1 MISIPADLCLGCF
14 FYFYKKKM
22 PFWPFKRS
30 QQQSMNTFLI
40 VGLGNI
46 GIDYHNTRHNIGFTV
61 LDALAKQV
69 DISFSTLRYGDVT
82 EMNHKGKKLVLLKPS
97 TLMNRSGNAV
107 RYWIKQRK
115 VSFQNIL
122 VITDDVHL
130 DLGYLRIRK
139 QGSDGG
145 HNGLRDIQVKL
156 GSNQY
161 PRLRIGIGANFSKGR
176 QADYVLSPWKPDE
189 EHLLPG
195 IVDRAT
201 KAVIDF
207 ATQGLEKTMNL
218 HNGQVS

>member
-1 MISIPADLCLGCF
+1 
-14 FYFYKKKM
+14 M

-46 GIDYHNTRHNIGFTV
+46 GSDYQKTRHNIGFTV
-61 LDALAKQV
+61 LDALTKQV
-69 DISFSTLRYGDVT
+69 DISFSTLRYGDVA

-107 RYWIKQRK
+107 RYWKKLRK
-115 VSFQNIL
+115 ISLQNIL
-122 VITDDVHL
+122 IITDDIHL

-145 HNGLRDIQVKL
+145 HNGLRDIQEKL

-161 PRLRIGIGANFSKGR
+161 PRLRVGIGANFSKGR
-176 QADYVLSPWKPDE
+176 QADYVLSPWNSDE
-189 EHLLPG
+189 EHLLLSV
-195 IVDRAT
+195 VDRAT
-201 KAVIDF
+201 RAVIDY
-207 ATQGLEKTMNL
+207 ATQGLEKTMSL

>member
-14 FYFYKKKM
+14 FLFLQKKM

-69 DISFSTLRYGDVT
+69 DVSFSTQRYGDVA
-82 EMNHKGKKLVLLKPS
+82 EMNQKGKKLILLKPS

-115 VSFQNIL
+115 ISKQNIL

-145 HNGLRDIQVKL
+145 HNGLRDIQEKL
-156 GSNQY
+156 ESNQY
-161 PRLRIGIGANFSKGR
+161 PRLRVGIGANFSKGR
-176 QADYVLSPWKPDE
+176 QADFVLSPWNPDE
-189 EHLLPG
+189 EGLLPV
-195 IVDRAT
+195 IVDRAK

-218 HNGQVS
+218 HNGQAS

>member
-1 MISIPADLCLGCF
+1 
-14 FYFYKKKM
+14 M
-22 PFWPFKRS
+22 PFWPFKQS

-46 GIDYHNTRHNIGFTV
+46 GVNYQNTRHNIGFTV
-61 LDALAKQV
+61 LDALTKQV
-69 DISFSTLRYGDVT
+69 DISFSTLRYGDVA
-82 EMNHKGKKLVLLKPS
+82 EMNQKGKRLVLLKPS

-115 VSFQNIL
+115 ISLQNIL
-122 VITDDVHL
+122 IITDDVHL
-130 DLGYLRIRK
+130 DFGYLRIRK

-145 HNGLRDIQVKL
+145 HNGLLDIQDKL

-161 PRLRIGIGANFSKGR
+161 PRLRVGIGANYSKGR
-176 QADYVLSPWKPDE
+176 QADFVLSPWNPDE
-189 EHLLPG
+189 ERMLPT

-207 ATQGLEKTMNL
+207 ATQGLEKTMNR
-218 HNGQVS
+218 HNGQIS

>member
-1 MISIPADLCLGCF
+1 MLFLF
-14 FYFYKKKM
+14 LQKKM
-22 PFWPFKRS
+22 SFWPFKRR

-69 DISFSTLRYGDVT
+69 DISFSTQRYGDVA

-122 VITDDVHL
+122 VITDDFHL

-145 HNGLRDIQVKL
+145 HNGLRDIQEKL

-161 PRLRIGIGANFSKGR
+161 PRLRIGIGANFNKGR
-176 QADYVLSPWKPDE
+176 QADYVLSHWKPDE

-195 IVDRAT
+195 VIDRTT

>member
-1 MISIPADLCLGCF
+1 
-14 FYFYKKKM
+14 
-22 PFWPFKRS
+22 
-30 QQQSMNTFLI
+30 MNTFLI

-46 GIDYHNTRHNIGFTV
+46 GIDYQNTRHNIGFAV
-61 LDALAKQV
+61 LDALAKQI
-69 DISFSTLRYGDVT
+69 DISFSTLRYGDVA
-82 EMNHKGKKLVLLKPS
+82 EISHRGKKLILLKPS

-115 VSFQNIL
+115 ISFQNIL

-145 HNGLRDIQVKL
+145 HNGLRDIQEKL

-161 PRLRIGIGANFSKGR
+161 PRLRFGIGANFSKGR
-176 QADYVLSPWKPDE
+176 QADYVLSPWSPNE

-195 IVDRAT
+195 FVDRAT

-207 ATQGLEKTMNL
+207 TTQGIEKTMNI
-218 HNGQVS
+218 HNGQLS